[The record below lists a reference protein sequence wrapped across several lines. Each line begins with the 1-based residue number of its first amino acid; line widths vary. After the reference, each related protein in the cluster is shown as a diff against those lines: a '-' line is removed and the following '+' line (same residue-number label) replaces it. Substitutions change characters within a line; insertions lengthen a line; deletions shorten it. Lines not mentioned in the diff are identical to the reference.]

1 MKLFLLSIAAIFT
14 LFGCADEDK
23 MNYYNTAAVDEVN
36 ATYHKVLV
44 SSLSNISENENIS
57 TWGFMPCSETSF
69 LDNDI
74 ADKLGRP
81 NENTNKIVYVYG
93 TSSSY
98 KYNYI
103 YYYYLNIT
111 IYDNNSC
118 DTLLPNLHTVKF
130 TQEEIK
136 APTQGMIDYYVELIK
151 TEPYKNIYENIIYI
165 KE

>member
-14 LFGCADEDK
+14 LFGCAEEDK
-23 MNYYNTAAVDEVN
+23 INYSNTIDEVN

-44 SSLSNISENENIS
+44 SSLSNISENDNIS
-57 TWGFMPCSETSF
+57 TWGFIPCNANSF

-81 NENTNKIVYVYG
+81 NDNTNKIVYIAGENSTHGYV
-93 TSSSY
+93 
-98 KYNYI
+98 
-103 YYYYLNIT
+103 YYYFLDIT
-111 IYDNNSC
+111 IYDNNTC
-118 DTLLPNLHTVKF
+118 TTILHTTSFK
-130 TQEEIK
+130 QYQIE
-136 APTQGMIDYYVELIK
+136 APAQGMIDYYVELIK

>member
-1 MKLFLLSIAAIFT
+1 MESEMKLFLLSIAAIFI

-23 MNYYNTAAVDEVN
+23 INYSNTIDDVN

-93 TSSSY
+93 TSTTDY
-98 KYNYI
+98 VR
-103 YYYYLNIT
+103 YYFLDIT

-130 TQEEIK
+130 TQDKVE
-136 APTQGMIDYYVELIK
+136 APAQGMIDYYVELIK